1 MFETAVSRLTSK
13 PETLVKAKP
22 LYAFIHDFESRYGEL
37 AQITKLETR
46 MNQLFPEDPMLA
58 VFSRRFKNHDFDPTA
73 IRPVISPATQTRAK
87 AISNTQH
94 PPTTNGLTPKN
105 PPPSSPKRSLAPDDS
120 DADGWRPHKVAR
132 VESPLKGAAGRRLD
146 QQKRQ
151 QPTQEQVR
159 LENQQVSQNNAAPSL
174 PRDILFLLSIIPSAD
189 TYSMAKFKPEAM
201 IKLIRET
208 NLPNTVSSFR
218 YPQPPTGSQQMPPMS
233 QPPQMHMQ
241 QTQQRSATSIPQ
253 IAPGSHMQQLQHMPQ
268 TQQLQKPQQLP
279 QSHQMQ
285 QMPHLAPG
293 QQIPMQQYSP
303 TPQGQYPSK
312 IPIFHYVIFNH
323 ALILL
328 SSRMYKLYT
337 MVLRRMNRLSWK
349 VIVADDSEFYSDDGL
364 RIFTSFKNSRC
375 ASLSEHD
382 G

>member
-87 AISNTQH
+87 TISNTQH

-105 PPPSSPKRSLAPDDS
+105 LPPSSPKRSLAPDDL

-159 LENQQVSQNNAAPSL
+159 LENQQVSQNSAAPSL

-208 NLPNTVSSFR
+208 NLPNSVSGFR
-218 YPQPPTGSQQMPPMS
+218 YPQPPTGSQQMPSMS

-241 QTQQRSATSIPQ
+241 QTQQRSVTSIPQ
-253 IAPGSHMQQLQHMPQ
+253 IPPGSHMQQLQHMPQ
-268 TQQLQKPQQLP
+268 TQQLQKLQQLP
-279 QSHQMQ
+279 QSHQSQMQ
-285 QMPHLAPG
+285 QMSHLAPG
-293 QQIPMQQYSP
+293 QQIPVQQYSP

-312 IPIFHYVIFNH
+312 NPIFHFVIFNH
-323 ALILL
+323 A
-328 SSRMYKLYT
+328 KLCT
-337 MVLRRMNRLSWK
+337 IVLRRMNRLLES
-349 VIVADDSEFYSDDGL
+349 YC
-364 RIFTSFKNSRC
+364 R
-375 ASLSEHD
+375 
-382 G
+382 